1 MVLSKK
7 LPGIQHKAIR
17 GRAWRFESNISTDDI
32 ISGIHLSRLSIKE
45 LVPFAFEHLRPE
57 FIRKVK
63 RGDIIVADKNFGI
76 GSSRE
81 EAPAILRALG
91 ISAVIA
97 ISFARLFYR
106 NAFNLGIPAI
116 EFPALKN
123 NPNIIRDGDNLEI
136 NLAEGILKNQS
147 TKQSYSLTPIHPI
160 LLGFVTAGGAIP
172 LLKRELQAKK

>member
-7 LPGIQHKAIR
+7 PPNFKLKAIR

-32 ISGIHLSRLSIKE
+32 ISGIHLSRLSIEE

-57 FIRKVK
+57 FIQNVK
-63 RGDIIVADKNFGI
+63 QGDIIVADKNFGI

-123 NPNIIRDGDNLEI
+123 KPNAIRDGDSLEI
-136 NLAEGILKNQS
+136 NIAEGTLKNQS
-147 TKQSYSLTPIHPI
+147 TKQSYSLAPIHP
-160 LLGFVTAGGAIP
+160 LLLDFIAAGGAIP
-172 LLKRELQAKK
+172 LLKRKLQSKK